1 MYGKMQESELTE
13 SFIHLHLSY
22 VGPASCIFYILN
34 SSGFTVGSGYSLM
47 AAELQVFLSFLGALR
62 AQDFASGGLGLLRIV
77 TTLFTDMAENFP
89 FLSHCGACLVP
100 RHTESSPNRDG
111 TYVSCIGRWI
121 LIHCSPG
128 KSSVSFLKMIILQSL
143 TGRL

>member
-89 FLSHCGACLVP
+89 FSVVVVYALFPGIRNLPQTGMEPMSPALAGGFLSTV
-100 RHTESSPNRDG
+100 
-111 TYVSCIGRWI
+111 
-121 LIHCSPG
+121 PG

>member
-1 MYGKMQESELTE
+1 
-13 SFIHLHLSY
+13 
-22 VGPASCIFYILN
+22 
-34 SSGFTVGSGYSLM
+34 M

-89 FLSHCGACLVP
+89 FSVVVVHALFPGIRNLPQTGMEPMSPALAGGFLSTV
-100 RHTESSPNRDG
+100 
-111 TYVSCIGRWI
+111 
-121 LIHCSPG
+121 PG